1 MPEADHDVPE
11 DPVAEYQA
19 IERALLETS
28 RGRWFLS
35 EHSRRS
41 RRMESAAL
49 EAALTSLKNAVRNPP
64 ALLGRLKTDMGCALA
79 EVATVRDALLARPA
93 GNGAGGGTP
102 AAIIR
107 AAEELH
113 EMAWALQ
120 SKDVD
125 AETCTA
131 LGKSAA
137 SIFALAA
144 AQAQESERARRFA
157 AALDELATY
166 LASAIRSIDM
176 ELAQTPAGTSPEPS
190 AEIVPILATA
200 WG

>member
-1 MPEADHDVPE
+1 MPEAERDVPE
-11 DPVAEYQA
+11 DPVAEYQT

-35 EHSRRS
+35 EHSRQS

-64 ALLGRLKTDMGCALA
+64 ALLGRLKTDMDQALA
-79 EVATVRDALLARPA
+79 EVEAERSALLARQTGDSA
-93 GNGAGGGTP
+93 SGAP
-102 AAIIR
+102 QAIIK

-131 LGKSAA
+131 LGRSAA

-144 AQAQESERARRFA
+144 AQAQESERAKRFA
-157 AALDELATY
+157 AALDGLSSY
-166 LASAIRSIDM
+166 LVAAIQSIDL
-176 ELAQTPAGTSPEPS
+176 ELAQAPGGAAHPT
-190 AEIVPILATA
+190 AEIVPLVAA
-200 WG
+200 RR

>member
-1 MPEADHDVPE
+1 MPEADNDVPE
-11 DPVAEYQA
+11 DPVAEYQV
-19 IERALLETS
+19 IERALLQTS

-35 EHSRRS
+35 EHSRQS

-64 ALLGRLKTDMGCALA
+64 ALLGRLKTDMDQALA
-79 EVATVRDALLARPA
+79 EVEAARDKLLARQP
-93 GNGAGGGTP
+93 GESGGGAP
-102 AAIIR
+102 QAIIK

-131 LGKSAA
+131 LGRSAA

-144 AQAQESERARRFA
+144 AQAQESERAKRFA
-157 AALDELATY
+157 AALDGLSCY
-166 LASAIRSIDM
+166 LVAAVRSIDL
-176 ELAQTPAGTSPEPS
+176 ELAQTPGGAAQPS
-190 AEIVPILATA
+190 TEIVPLAA
-200 WG
+200 AGRR